1 MIKSQNNLTLDFKE
15 SGIIYNTKLQLSTK
29 VDIKASKDSSL
40 DANSLNQY
48 NGVLAYIEA
57 TESLKIIFS
66 GGGVI
71 ESVKI
76 KAKDCIA
83 VSLKGDLV
91 YKNTIFEANNVS
103 MLSTKPSS
111 YGLLT
116 DSHLNSNIGGT
127 P

>member
-1 MIKSQNNLTLDFKE
+1 MVKSQNNLTLDFKG
-15 SGIIYNTKLQLSTK
+15 SG
-29 VDIKASKDSSL
+29 
-40 DANSLNQY
+40 
-48 NGVLAYIEA
+48 
-57 TESLKIIFS
+57 IIFS

-76 KAKDCIA
+76 KAKDCIT

-111 YGLLT
+111 YALLT